1 MSVYLDAAQSLLE
14 CYRTALQVRAN
25 PPAKISLRHGA
36 DVTPQLGTQE
46 DECCSGVAWVR
57 IVTVERLRDFADPN
71 SMCAGAERRLTLEM
85 GAASCLPF
93 GTVEN
98 PITADQWDAVAAQQ
112 DVYHDAMESALCCA
126 YEDLTESLGHAA
138 YAGVY
143 EPGGPDGNCVS
154 GTMQVIVETSCGC
167 SRTGG

>member
-1 MSVYLDAAQSLLE
+1 MSVYMDAAQVLLS
-14 CYRTALQVRAN
+14 CYRTALENRAN
-25 PPAKISLRHGA
+25 PPAKISLRHG
-36 DVTPQLGTQE
+36 DVVTPQFGTQE

-57 IVTVERLRDFADPN
+57 IVTVERLRDITDQT
-71 SMCAGAERRLTLEM
+71 SVCAGAERRVTLEM

-93 GTVEN
+93 GTTEN
-98 PITADQWDAVAAQQ
+98 PISAAQWEDVALQQ

-126 YEDLTESLGHAA
+126 WEDLTGSLGHAA
-138 YAGVY
+138 FAGLY